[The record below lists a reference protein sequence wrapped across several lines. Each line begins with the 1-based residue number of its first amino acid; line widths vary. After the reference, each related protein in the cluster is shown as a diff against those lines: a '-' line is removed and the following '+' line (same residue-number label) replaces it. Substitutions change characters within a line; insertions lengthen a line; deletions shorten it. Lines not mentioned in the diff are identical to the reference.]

1 MHPWRHTHTH
11 THTHTHCQNVVI
23 RSPVLLTG
31 LSTVPDKLQEEV
43 SGCLLLNW
51 VSGPE
56 SERKNERAR

>member
-1 MHPWRHTHTH
+1 M
-11 THTHTHCQNVVI
+11 HTHCQNVVI
-23 RSPVLLTG
+23 RSLVLLTG

-56 SERKNERAR
+56 RERKNERDRASIRESGRERI